1 MTEQTQE
8 RAADKTY
15 TAAEVDEL
23 VKGLKAKNDE
33 LLTEKKT
40 VSQRAQELEEAQTL
54 AEQERLKEKQEFKTL
69 YEREQ
74 EAKKELAEKYE
85 SFAKLVQK
93 KDIEIETSSIAS
105 ELTRDTKRAAL
116 IAKEVAAFA
125 RHSENGVTY
134 EMGGVVVDRSKVI
147 DHIKESYPFL
157 VDGSGMTG
165 GGATGGKGN
174 GVSATATRQVFDAW
188 NETQKRDFLGRGG
201 KLTE

>member
-8 RAADKTY
+8 QAPERTY

-40 VSQRAQELEEAQTL
+40 VSQRAQELEEAQAL

-85 SFAKLVQK
+85 NFAKQVQQK
-93 KDIEIETSSIAS
+93 NIQLETSSIAG

-125 RHSENGVTY
+125 RHGESGVTY
-134 EMGGVVVDRSKVI
+134 EMGGVEVDRSKVI

-165 GGATGGKGN
+165 GGATGGKG
-174 GVSATATRQVFDAW
+174 GGAVKTGSVSGSKEERLAYA
-188 NETQKRDFLGRGG
+188 QKL
-201 KLTE
+201 LQQSQ

>member
-8 RAADKTY
+8 QAADKTY

-33 LLTEKKT
+33 LLSEKKT
-40 VSQRAQELEEAQTL
+40 VSQRAQELEEAQAF

-85 SFAKLVQK
+85 SFAKRVQEQN
-93 KDIEIETSSIAS
+93 IALETNSIAS

-125 RHSENGVTY
+125 RHGESGVTY
-134 EMGGVVVDRSKVI
+134 EMGGVEVERAAVV
-147 DHIKESYPFL
+147 DHIKQSYPFL
-157 VDGSGMTG
+157 VDGSGMSG
-165 GGATGGKGN
+165 GGATGSKGN
-174 GVSATATRQVFDAW
+174 GVAMSGDFGGDRTARKNAI
-188 NETQKRDFLGRGG
+188 KRKFNLED
-201 KLTE
+201 